1 MIVKLGELTQIHA
14 GQSIRD
20 KIENTANGDYYIIQI
35 KDVDSLLGVKKS
47 SLYRTNIKGKGV
59 PKLVKRGDLLFV
71 PRVFRESLPYSVVVN
86 LDLPNL
92 IVAPTFYILT
102 VNQELIR
109 TEYLNWFINS
119 DAHGGKFFKKNA
131 MGSSILNIPKTVL
144 LEMDIIVPP
153 LSVQDNFIKLM
164 VAAKKEKEIMDQ
176 LCQKR
181 VAFIDEAINQYLN

>member
-1 MIVKLGELTQIHA
+1 MIRKLGELTQIHA

-35 KDVDSLLGVKKS
+35 KDVDSQFGIKKS

-59 PKLVKRGDLLFV
+59 PKLVNQGDLLFV

-92 IVAPTFYILT
+92 IVAPTFYIMA
-102 VNQELIR
+102 VNQDVIR

-131 MGSSILNIPKTVL
+131 MGSSILNIPKAVL
-144 LEMDIIVPP
+144 LEMDVIVPP

-164 VAAKKEKEIMDQ
+164 LASKKEKEIMDQ

-181 VAFIDEAINQYLN
+181 VAFIDEAINNYIK

>member
-164 VAAKKEKEIMDQ
+164 AAAKKEKEIMDQ

-181 VAFIDEAINQYLN
+181 VAFIDEAINKYLN